1 MSLFSSRRD
10 PAGREAPVRAG
21 SEEAPARVQT
31 SRDDTAS
38 SEGGP
43 MASIGKSI
51 VFKGDLSGDE
61 DLQIDGQVEGGIQL
75 ANHQLTIGET
85 GRVQAQLYAKSVIV
99 VGQVIGNITATE
111 RVEIQVN
118 GVVEGDIHSPR
129 LVVADGAVLNGTIE
143 MTSAQKNAPA
153 AAPAKADGEG
163 GDAVPPDPSEGR
175 KSVPSGP
182 RRKLLT
188 GWGK

>member
-1 MSLFSSRRD
+1 
-10 PAGREAPVRAG
+10 
-21 SEEAPARVQT
+21 
-31 SRDDTAS
+31 
-38 SEGGP
+38 

-75 ANHQLTIGET
+75 ANHELTIGET

-118 GVVEGDIHSPR
+118 GVVEGDVHAPR
-129 LVVADGAVLNGTIE
+129 LVVAEGAVLNGSVE
-143 MTSAQKNAPA
+143 MTRPPESPA
-153 AAPAKADGEG
+153 ATPVAEPTE
-163 GDAVPPDPSEGR
+163 V
-175 KSVPSGP
+175 
-182 RRKLLT
+182 
-188 GWGK
+188 